1 MLPDEEA
8 KEMLI
13 RNKLV
18 LEKWCLD
25 TAPLDVNVDGDAYA
39 SDDESLNDADS
50 TDITWLD
57 WLDSLESHLVH

>member
-1 MLPDEEA
+1 
-8 KEMLI
+8 MLI
-13 RNKLV
+13 RNRLV
-18 LEKWCLD
+18 LEKWYFD
-25 TAPLDVNVDGDAYA
+25 TVPLDIKVDGDAYA